1 MKSTLKHHKLNLIVF
16 FFVPLTCSNK
26 LKLRIVGFSLNKIST
41 HLCLLCLQAR
51 REKWG
56 KRECKVQQVSLAQR
70 EIEDLKVGDQGSM
83 GPPGASGP
91 QGESGICPA
100 TCESVPGA
108 PGTQGPPGPAGA
120 RGLPGCTN
128 GTNGADGKPGQK
140 GDKGDKGDI
149 GSQGIQGT
157 MGLKGNQ
164 GDMGLMGPPGPCSP
178 AIQSAFSACIN
189 ESFPAHNFPIPFP
202 HILTNQQNHLNRNGI
217 YTAPVNGTYVFSFHV
232 SVAVKPLKVG
242 LFRNFYPVA
251 KITEGTI
258 PSTTSHTVV
267 LNLYMGDQVWLQVKD
282 PTTNG
287 MYTDTESTSTFSGY
301 LLHPDSCEFPLG
313 RNHYFPQPHH
323 GRYTWDGPDPTTT
336 PPN

>member
-1 MKSTLKHHKLNLIVF
+1 MLWLFPGDK
-16 FFVPLTCSNK
+16 
-26 LKLRIVGFSLNKIST
+26 
-41 HLCLLCLQAR
+41 
-51 REKWG
+51 
-56 KRECKVQQVSLAQR
+56 
-70 EIEDLKVGDQGSM
+70 GDQGSV
-83 GPPGASGP
+83 GPPGALGP

-120 RGLPGCTN
+120 RGLPGVHGSDGPKGIKGDRGEQGVCKCTN

-140 GDKGDKGDI
+140 GDKGDKGNT

-202 HILTNQQNHLNRNGI
+202 HMLTNQQHHFNRNGI
-217 YTAPVNGTYVFSFHV
+217 YTAPVNGTYVFSFHL

-242 LFRNFYPVA
+242 LFRNYYPVA
-251 KITEGTI
+251 KVTEGTV
-258 PSTTSHTVV
+258 PATTSQTVV
-267 LNLYMGDQVWLQVKD
+267 LHLDMGDEVWLQSYAEYKFYCRTIVPHCSYYSIKR
-282 PTTNG
+282 NQVL
-287 MYTDTESTSTFSGY
+287 F
-301 LLHPDSCEFPLG
+301 LG
-313 RNHYFPQPHH
+313 LNLILF
-323 GRYTWDGPDPTTT
+323 GC
-336 PPN
+336 

>member
-1 MKSTLKHHKLNLIVF
+1 MLWLFPGDK
-16 FFVPLTCSNK
+16 
-26 LKLRIVGFSLNKIST
+26 
-41 HLCLLCLQAR
+41 
-51 REKWG
+51 
-56 KRECKVQQVSLAQR
+56 
-70 EIEDLKVGDQGSM
+70 GDQGSM

-120 RGLPGCTN
+120 RGLPGVQGPDGPRGIKGDRGDMGLPGNPGNDGEKGDRGEQGVCKCTN

-157 MGLKGNQ
+157 MGSKGNQ

-202 HILTNQQNHLNRNGI
+202 HILTNQQNHFNRNGI
-217 YTAPVNGTYVFSFHV
+217 YIAPVNGTYVFSFHL

-251 KITEGTI
+251 KITEGTV

-267 LNLYMGDQVWLQVKD
+267 LHLYMGDQVWLQVKD

-287 MYTDTESTSTFSGY
+287 MYTDNESTSTFSGY

-323 GRYTWDGPDPTTT
+323 GRYSWDGPDPTTT